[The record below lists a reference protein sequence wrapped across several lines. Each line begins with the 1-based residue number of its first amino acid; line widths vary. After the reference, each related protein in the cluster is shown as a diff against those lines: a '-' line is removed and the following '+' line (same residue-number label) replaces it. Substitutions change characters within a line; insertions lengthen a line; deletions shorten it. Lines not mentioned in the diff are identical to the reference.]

1 MHTQMNLELRRTT
14 AATPCPEDVEKQ
26 ERLHKRNLL
35 RLTYLLRVEMVTLDR
50 IIGSDESGCALMPVS
65 PWRWELKGSRDA
77 FSPTKEDKRQFTFD
91 IVHNA
96 EGKVCL
102 GLFVVC
108 CTACVFTCPTC
119 TDLIVAQI
127 VKIHVIF
134 KGKSMRSLPMK
145 GDMDRLR
152 TRYPKFKF
160 AVSPNH
166 W

>member
-1 MHTQMNLELRRTT
+1 MHTQMKLELRRTT
-14 AATPCPEDVEKQ
+14 ATPPCPQDVEKQ

-35 RLTYLLRVEMVTLDR
+35 RLTYLIRVEQLTLED

-65 PWRWELKGSRDA
+65 QWRWELKGSKDV

-96 EGKVCL
+96 VGKVL
-102 GLFVVC
+102 PL
-108 CTACVFTCPTC
+108 
-119 TDLIVAQI
+119 LITMSCRYYVLIDFAIIPQI

-134 KGKSMRSLPMK
+134 KGKSTRSLPMN
-145 GDMDRLR
+145 GDMTKLR
-152 TRYPKFKF
+152 ARYPQFKF